1 MSRATPPD
9 DPSDAALIRDVLNGR
24 ADSFGHLV
32 ERYQR
37 PYLLYAKRMV
47 SSQALAEDIVQ
58 ESFVTAYE
66 KLDSCEQPERFA
78 SWCFHIVRNR
88 CYDYLRSP
96 RSKSE
101 GPEVL
106 EELPAEAAD
115 PERGVERSDLR
126 TALARALESLSPLL
140 REAFVMYHEEELTY
154 PEMAERL
161 GASESALKMRVK
173 RAREELQS
181 RLEAYGPRRDSRPT

>member
-1 MSRATPPD
+1 MSRNGSASPSD
-9 DPSDAALIRDVLNGR
+9 DPSDARLIREVLNGQGDR
-24 ADSFGHLV
+24 FGHLV

-37 PYLLYAKRMV
+37 PYLLYAMRMV
-47 SSQALAEDIVQ
+47 SSEAVAEDIVQ

-66 KLDSCEQPERFA
+66 KLDSCEHPERFA

-106 EELPAEAAD
+106 EELPADAAD
-115 PERGVERSDLR
+115 PGRGAEQSDLR
-126 TALARALESLSPLL
+126 AALARALEALSPLL

-173 RAREELQS
+173 RAREELQD
-181 RLEAYGPRRDSRPT
+181 RLDAYGP